1 MRLRLYLIFI
11 LIAVLFSCKKE
22 TDTELPSI
30 TINKPASNSSYDVLD
45 TIWIKAKITDNEIIK
60 SVSYGVTDDK
70 AEYVTNTKTKTYN
83 SNSVDF
89 SGYIILDD
97 VRIESGNYTIT
108 ITAFDGENTRK
119 TFRNIYIKALTK
131 KLENIFIITEMAST
145 SKVYELTNDGFDLK
159 YTLNDN
165 ITDAKINSYLK
176 TFYLLDKSGNLNA
189 LSISNFETYWQD
201 NNLNNNLVDYKGKLL
216 IYDDYCF
223 ASVKNN
229 NIQAYDVNGNIR
241 KTAVSSL
248 YAYEPSVFTIQN
260 DYFVN
265 YTYNNT
271 IADNYI
277 EKLYYTSGAS
287 QTYYN
292 INFDAVDLLNLNSN
306 EIIVFGNKQD
316 TMRIAKLKLD
326 ATQLQYIDIEFTEKL
341 KSVVKISD
349 DEFLF
354 STQSGL
360 YLLDES
366 MNSYYSVRN
375 DISSEY
381 LFKEELS
388 GQIYSLNNNEIEIL
402 NPPYY
407 NTVNIVTLPE
417 NCVKVLFNYNK

>member
-30 TINKPASNSSYDVLD
+30 TISKPETNSSYDVLD

-60 SVSYGVTDDK
+60 SVSYGITNDK
-70 AEYVTNTKTKTYN
+70 ADYVTNTKTKDYN
-83 SNSVDF
+83 SKSVDF
-89 SGYIILDD
+89 SGYIILSD
-97 VRIESGNYTIT
+97 VRLESGNYSIAL
-108 ITAFDGENTRK
+108 TAFDGENTRK

-131 KLENIFIITEMAST
+131 KLENIYIITEMAST
-145 SKVYELTNDGFDLK
+145 SKVYELTNEGTDLK
-159 YTLNDN
+159 YTLNDK
-165 ITDAKINSYLK
+165 ITDATINSYLK

-189 LSISNFETYWQD
+189 LSINNFETYWQA

-216 IYDDYCF
+216 IYDNYCF
-223 ASVKNN
+223 ASVKKN
-229 NIQAYDVNGNIR
+229 NIQAYDVNGNVR
-241 KTAVSSL
+241 KTAVSGL

-292 INFDAVDLLNLNSN
+292 IKFDAVELLNLNNN

-316 TMRIAKLKLD
+316 TIRIAKLKLD

-341 KSVVKISD
+341 KSAVKISD
-349 DEFLF
+349 DVFLF

-360 YLLDES
+360 YLYDES
-366 MNSYYSVRN
+366 MNSYYSVRD

-388 GQIYSLNNNEIEIL
+388 GQIYCISSNEIEII
-402 NPPYY
+402 NSTYY
-407 NTVNIVTLPE
+407 NTVSNVILPE